1 MDDKVE
7 EINTDEVSLV
17 ETEGAKRR
25 PGSFIPELQIL
36 DVRHS
41 MKIFPLT
48 SFTRNKPE
56 IINWG
61 AW

>member
-25 PGSFIPELQIL
+25 PGSFLSELQIL
-36 DVRHS
+36 EVRRS
-41 MKIFPLT
+41 MKRFPLT
-48 SFTRNKPE
+48 SFTTMFV
-56 IINWG
+56 
-61 AW
+61 

>member
-25 PGSFIPELQIL
+25 PGSFISELQIL
-36 DVRHS
+36 DVRRS
-41 MKIFPLT
+41 MKRFPLT
-48 SFTRNKPE
+48 SFTRYKPE

>member
-25 PGSFIPELQIL
+25 PGSFVSELRTL
-36 DVRHS
+36 EVRHL
-41 MKIFPLT
+41 MKRFPMM
-48 SFTRNKPE
+48 SFTR
-56 IINWG
+56 
-61 AW
+61 